1 MKRYVES
8 VRIAQLLAKYATDN
22 LSEIEKCELE
32 SLLKESGISAG
43 SIEQIIKNG
52 DLYITDRETETD
64 TESKKRVWSS
74 VEKRINQP
82 RKNFVGHFLRYAAIF
97 ILIASIPLS
106 IYLFKNTQQT
116 HGETLP
122 LISGDAV
129 LEFQTGESVIL
140 DQETDIKSI
149 IKPIKIETGKDS
161 EILVA
166 EILKVKVSSGKTHII
181 KLEDGT
187 TVTLYPGS
195 ELVFPSFFSKDE
207 RDVKLTGEGYF
218 NVEKDAARPFHV
230 TAGDAKISVLG
241 TSFNIRAYDSEPK
254 IETALVSGKV
264 MINDKELSP
273 NQLAVFNKESKEVII
288 ENTDTGFYLDRAN
301 GMFVF
306 ENRTLDEI
314 MKEFSLW
321 FGFSYDFKE
330 VSMKDKKFR
339 FKLPRSN
346 NFGRLMD
353 LMEKTGEIEFEV
365 TDNSV
370 MILPGKK

>member
-8 VRIAQLLAKYATDN
+8 VRIAQLLAKYATN
-22 LSEIEKCELE
+22 ELSEIEKSELE
-32 SLLKESGISAG
+32 SLIKESGIGAE
-43 SIEQIIKNG
+43 SIEQIIKNRG
-52 DLYITDRETETD
+52 LYITDKEAD
-64 TESKKRVWSS
+64 TEVEKRVWSS

-82 RKNFVGHFLRYAAIF
+82 RKNFAGHFLRYAAIF

-106 IYLFKNTQQT
+106 VYLFKNTQQT

-129 LEFQTGESVIL
+129 LEYQSGESVIL

-149 IKPIKIETGKDS
+149 IKPVKIETGKDS

-181 KLEDGT
+181 RLEDGT

-195 ELVFPSFFSKDE
+195 ELVFPSFFSKEE
-207 RDVKLTGEGYF
+207 RDVKLTGEAYF
-218 NVEKDAARPFHV
+218 DVEKDPARPFHV

-241 TSFNIRAYDSEPK
+241 TSFNVRAYESETN
-254 IETALVSGKV
+254 IETALVTGKV
-264 MINDKELSP
+264 LINDMELSP
-273 NQLAVFNKESKEVII
+273 NQMAVFNKESKEVKI
-288 ENTDTGFYLDRAN
+288 ENTDTGFYLERAN

-330 VSMKDKKFR
+330 MPMKEKKFR

-365 TDNSV
+365 TENSV
-370 MILPGKK
+370 TILPGKK

>member
-1 MKRYVES
+1 MM
-8 VRIAQLLAKYATDN
+8 AQLLAKYATND
-22 LSEIEKCELE
+22 LSEIEKSELE
-32 SLLKESGISAG
+32 SLIKERGIGADSLAE
-43 SIEQIIKNG
+43 ILKNG
-52 DLYITDRETETD
+52 EHIHSDIVAEE
-64 TESKKRVWSS
+64 RVWSS
-74 VEKRINQP
+74 IEKRINRPQ
-82 RKNFVGHFLRYAAIF
+82 KKLTQQILRYAAIF
-97 ILIASIPLS
+97 IVIISIPLS
-106 IYLFKNTQQT
+106 LYLFKNTEQS

-129 LEFQTGESVIL
+129 LEYQSGESIVL
-140 DQETDIKSI
+140 DKETDIKNI
-149 IKPIKIETGKDS
+149 IKPIKIETGNDS

-166 EILKVKVSSGKTHII
+166 EILKVKVSSGKTHIL

-195 ELVFPSFFSKDE
+195 ELVFPSFFNNKE

-218 NVEKDAARPFHV
+218 DVEKDPARPFHV

-241 TSFNIRAYDSEPK
+241 TSFNVRAYESETK

-264 MINDKELSP
+264 LINNMELSP
-273 NQLAVFNKESKEVII
+273 NQMAILNKESKEVII
-288 ENTDTGFYLDRAN
+288 ENTDTGFYLERAN

-306 ENRTLDEI
+306 ENRSLDEI

-321 FGFSYDFKE
+321 FGFSYDFNDG
-330 VSMKDKKFR
+330 SMKDKKFR

-353 LMEKTGEIEFEV
+353 LMEKTGEIEFKV

-370 MILPGKK
+370 TILPGKK